1 MGGTELAF
9 PQEKNDQP
17 LEVGGAE
24 LRDAPGELI
33 IVEVLMNVSCWAK
46 QQGMTKYNNKRC
58 VLLVHLRMQSR
69 AKAEGSTLSFRTRQI
84 PLLAMLNHDPNKF
97 ERLDQARQKNR
108 ASRKQIALEEFAA
121 GSQKLQLD
129 GNNIAT
135 ALSTI
140 TSFTTLVSLGTKLTY
155 ENNDLIYFLACN
167 VSDTEVQSLSNLVSR
182 NSQLTSLSLECNVVP
197 WTQVFFNFPIFFNSV
212 FKIVNSVSDVG
223 AFSIGEA
230 LSINTA
236 LRKLNLVGKN
246 HK

>member
-1 MGGTELAF
+1 
-9 PQEKNDQP
+9 
-17 LEVGGAE
+17 
-24 LRDAPGELI
+24 
-33 IVEVLMNVSCWAK
+33 
-46 QQGMTKYNNKRC
+46 MTKYNNKRC

-197 WTQVFFNFPIFFNSV
+197 
-212 FKIVNSVSDVG
+212 
-223 AFSIGEA
+223 
-230 LSINTA
+230 
-236 LRKLNLVGKN
+236 
-246 HK
+246 